1 MIKSLPLSK
10 VRPGMVAA
18 DFVFPL
24 SLSQP
29 IINPNT
35 LLTTEVIERLRMHGI
50 YSVPVKIDDEYLIR
64 ENLLPDV
71 EPLLSD
77 ELKIEAESGIRRLF
91 ETVAAEAS
99 DENYSTAHQVVKEL
113 DNVVDQLVDTLEAN
127 PHEMVRIADLKSYDD
142 YTYHHSLSVAVL
154 SIAIGQSMGCN
165 QDTMR
170 LIGRSAIMHDIGK
183 MFVPIEIINKPSRL
197 TDDEFAKIKEHPR
210 SGYEYLVAGGI
221 GDDAIRKGVLQ
232 HHEKIDGTGY
242 PDGVTGN
249 EMLLISNVISVA
261 DVYDAVTSYRS
272 YRTPMP
278 PADALELIMGSVGVA
293 FEYDIVKAFIDK
305 LEFYPV
311 NTCVELSNSRVGI
324 VLDNKSSMRPILSML
339 DNGEVLDLM
348 DRKNLSIVIKRV
360 VNDRLVADSA

>member
-1 MIKSLPLSK
+1 
-10 VRPGMVAA
+10 MVAA
-18 DFVFPL
+18 DFVFPI

-35 LLTTEVIERLRMHGI
+35 KLTDEIIEKLRMHGI
-50 YSVPVKIDDEYLIR
+50 YSVPVIVDDAYLVR
-64 ENLLPDV
+64 EKLIPEV
-71 EPLLSD
+71 KPLLDDKLRS
-77 ELKIEAESGIRRLF
+77 EAQTGIRHLF

-113 DNVVDQLVDTLEAN
+113 DTVVDQLVDTLEAN
-127 PHEMVRIADLKSYDD
+127 PHELVRIVDLKSYDD

-154 SIAIGQSMGCN
+154 SIAIGQSMGFQ

-183 MFVPIEIINKPSRL
+183 MFVPIEIINKPSKL
-197 TDDEFAKIKEHPR
+197 TDSEFAIIKEHPR
-210 SGYEYLVAGGI
+210 SGYDYLVAGDI
-221 GDDAIRKGVLQ
+221 GDDAVRQGVLQ

-242 PDGVTGN
+242 PDGITGEN
-249 EMLLISNVISVA
+249 MLLISNVISVA

-278 PADALELIMGSVGVA
+278 PADALELIMGNVGVA

-311 NTCVELSNSRVGI
+311 NTCVELSNQRIGI
-324 VLDNKSSMRPILSML
+324 VLDNASSMRPILNML

-360 VNDRLVADSA
+360 ISDLSVEDSI